1 MLQFQEI
8 LSIYKIEFWC
18 GLTIAILIWGYRK
31 GDRGGGGERG
41 KGSQDFDFGS
51 RFRIEFSICE

>member
-1 MLQFQEI
+1 MGI
-8 LSIYKIEFWC
+8 M
-18 GLTIAILIWGYRK
+18 G
-31 GDRGGGGERG
+31 GGGGERG

>member
-1 MLQFQEI
+1 MGI
-8 LSIYKIEFWC
+8 M
-18 GLTIAILIWGYRK
+18 
-31 GDRGGGGERG
+31 GGGERG